1 MPSVTSAGAPLGG
14 TLSATVDT
22 EVGDLVILLV
32 GLPGP
37 ATQVGGIF
45 DAFWLN
51 PNAFQFLSVGTQQAG
66 NPVTGSLSVPP
77 QPSLQ
82 GLSIVWQAV
91 ASGPTT
97 GFAASNP
104 SFALIR

>member
-1 MPSVTSAGAPLGG
+1 MYGASPNKPSVR
-14 TLSATVDT
+14 
-22 EVGDLVILLV
+22 I
-32 GLPGP
+32 
-37 ATQVGGIF
+37 
-45 DAFWLN
+45 
-51 PNAFQFLSVGTQQAG
+51 
-66 NPVTGSLSVPP
+66 SVPP